1 MTPNLPISPPE
12 LSPESQEFD
21 LSPTALAQW
30 GVKAGENPLENEW
43 WRLNNLYY
51 IKNVRG
57 QKVKFRLNRVQKQL
71 YQNMWYRNTILKA
84 RQVGATTFI
93 QLFMLDRCLFN
104 SHTSAGVIAQGLE
117 DAIQFFDAKIKFA
130 YDNLPEEIKKE
141 VSAESSNRRELSFSN
156 GSKIYVG
163 TSLRSGTYQY
173 LHVSEYGK
181 LCAREPLKAQ
191 EVRLGALQTV
201 HQGLFIFIESTAEGN
216 FGDFYERCQAGE
228 KFEELVRDGEA
239 PRTEMDYRFHF
250 FPWYEEPSYRID
262 FPVKES
268 DEMTEYFA
276 RLSEEHDIKLDRAQ
290 RAWYCKNRGQLDGE
304 MLQEY
309 PSFPAEAFEKA
320 VAGAIF
326 ARQLETVYFEG
337 RVADIPI
344 EPGTPVNVFWDLGK
358 SDQTAMWFHQRV
370 GAWEHFI
377 WYYENKQEFM
387 PHYINYLNRMRD
399 EKGWFYGTLYLP
411 HDGKTSYLSAI
422 AGSVEDLLVAAGFR
436 TEIVPRTLNKQVTI
450 EDARRALPR
459 CKFDKT
465 RTKTGMKALGAYRYK
480 HDENN
485 NAFLTPLHDWSSNG
499 SDAFQVFAQR
509 MSYAGGGPPASR
521 QDQPKVDRGRRYIK
535 RMRTESLW
543 HPSDKHIL

>member
-1 MTPNLPISPPE
+1 
-12 LSPESQEFD
+12 
-21 LSPTALAQW
+21 
-30 GVKAGENPLENEW
+30 
-43 WRLNNLYY
+43 
-51 IKNVRG
+51 
-57 QKVKFRLNRVQKQL
+57 
-71 YQNMWYRNTILKA
+71 MWYRNTILKA
-84 RQVGATTFI
+84 RQLGLTTFI
-93 QLFMLDRCLFN
+93 QIFMLDRCLFN
-104 SHTSAGVIAQGLE
+104 SYTRAGVIAHTAQ
-117 DAIQFFDAKIKFA
+117 DAEQFFDDKIKFA
-130 YDNLPEEIKKE
+130 YDHLPDDIKKAIP
-141 VSAESSNRRELSFSN
+141 AEGSNKRELSFSN

-163 TSLRSGTYQY
+163 SSLRSGTYQY
-173 LHVSEYGK
+173 LHISEYGK
-181 LCAREPLKAQ
+181 LCATEPAKAE
-191 EVRLGALQTV
+191 EVRLGALETV
-201 HQGLFIFIESTAEGN
+201 HKGLFVFIESTAEGN
-216 FGDFYERCQAGE
+216 FGDFFDRCQ
-228 KFEELVRDGEA
+228 DGERLMDA
-239 PRTEMDYRFHF
+239 IEDGDMRLTELDYRFHF
-250 FPWYEEPSYRID
+250 FPWYEEPSYRLD
-262 FPVKES
+262 FPVVETDKMTDYFNRLQ
-268 DEMTEYFA
+268 DE
-276 RLSEEHDIKLDRAQ
+276 HGIHLDKKQ
-290 RAWYCKNRGQLDGE
+290 RAYYIKKRQDIGSK

-337 RVADIPI
+337 RVTDIPI

-377 WYYENKQEFM
+377 WYYENKQEYI

-422 AGSVEDLLVAAGFR
+422 AGTVEDLLVAAGFR

-459 CKFDKT
+459 CKFDKM
-465 RTKTGMKALGAYRYK
+465 RTKTGMKALGAYRYR

-499 SDAFQVFAQR
+499 ADAFQVFAQR
-509 MSYAGGGPPASR
+509 MSYAGGGAPVTK
-521 QDQPKVDRGRRYIK
+521 QDQPKVDRGRKYLN
-535 RMRTESLW
+535 RMRGESLW